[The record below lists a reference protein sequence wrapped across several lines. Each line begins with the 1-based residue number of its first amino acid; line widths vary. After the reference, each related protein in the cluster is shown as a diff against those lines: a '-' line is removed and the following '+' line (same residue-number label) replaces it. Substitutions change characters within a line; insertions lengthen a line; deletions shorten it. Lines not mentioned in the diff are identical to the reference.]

1 MCVCLCTCDLC
12 MCMCVHV
19 VYVCAWLCMCV
30 CVHAHIHVGGS
41 RNLTLGSFLRHST
54 LSFLWAMCS
63 ESSAHQCIKLAEHWA
78 RGTWLILGHF
88 SFLFY
93 CCLRTLT
100 KNNLEKPAL
109 VSSDRLLSIMKGRQG
124 RNSGRNQRQELK
136 QRPCE
141 NTAYWLAQ
149 TFSLHSKPPVHGWHC
164 PQ

>member
-19 VYVCAWLCMCV
+19 VYVSAWLCMCV

-78 RGTWLILGHF
+78 RGTWLIRGRF
-88 SFLFY
+88 SLLFY

-100 KNNLEKPAL
+100 KTLWKSQHWSHLTGYCPSSGKARQKLRQKPKAGTEAKA
-109 VSSDRLLSIMKGRQG
+109 MGQCC
-124 RNSGRNQRQELK
+124 LK
-136 QRPCE
+136 FS
-141 NTAYWLAQ
+141 Q
-149 TFSLHSKPPVHGWHC
+149 TFSDHSKPPVHGWHC